1 MIKKAIATLV
11 FSVCVTYIHAQD
23 VGNATFYHNKFQGSH
38 TSDGGTYHKDSMT
51 CAHKTYP
58 LGTFLKVRNPR
69 NGKEVVVKVTD
80 RGPFSRRLMIDLSY
94 RAAKELDIIRHG
106 IAKVEISAFSPIR
119 IPYRAL
125 CDLDFCSILQV
136 LATQTNYPLPFHK
149 E

>member
-1 MIKKAIATLV
+1 MIKKTIVTLL

-23 VGNATFYHNKFQGSH
+23 VGNATFYHNKFLGSH

-58 LGTFLKVRNPR
+58 LGTLLTIKNPR

-94 RAAKELDIIRHG
+94 RAAKELDIIRYG
-106 IAKVEISAFSPIR
+106 ISKVEVSICSPIR

-125 CDLDFCSILQV
+125 CDLKFCSVLQA
-136 LATQTNYPLPFHK
+136 LNTQTSYPLPFH
-149 E
+149 